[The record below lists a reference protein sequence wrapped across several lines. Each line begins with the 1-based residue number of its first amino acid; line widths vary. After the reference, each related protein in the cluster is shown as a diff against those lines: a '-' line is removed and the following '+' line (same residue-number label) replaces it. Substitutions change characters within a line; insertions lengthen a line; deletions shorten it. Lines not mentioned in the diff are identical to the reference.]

1 MRADRPSVT
10 ARYVAQ
16 VRAGLPRPLS
26 SEEGAEAEA
35 RLYRVVGR
43 AAPVVLP
50 DFRRRMAARTAFVD
64 GEVTRAIG
72 HGIAQVVIVGA
83 GYDGR
88 ALRFAHPGVS
98 WFEVDHPATQADKRL
113 RLAQAGVPAPAITFV
128 AVDLTTD
135 DLAGALAAAGFD
147 ARSPALVVLEG
158 VIGYLPPATTGDL
171 LTTLAGMSVPG
182 SRLVLTVT
190 VARSGAHPAGRLR
203 DVVRRTGLASL
214 GEAPLGTF
222 APGRIEAVLAASGW
236 RVARTE
242 HDCEPGRRHRVGVLV
257 AAEPAS

>member
-1 MRADRPSVT
+1 MT

-26 SEEGAEAEA
+26 SKEGADAEA

-50 DFRRRMAARTAFVD
+50 DFRRRMGARTAFVD
-64 GEVTRAIG
+64 GEVTGAVG
-72 HGIAQVVIVGA
+72 LGTTQVVIIGA

-98 WFEVDHPATQADKRL
+98 WFEVDHPATQADKRV
-113 RLAQAGVPAPAITFV
+113 RLAQAGVPTPAITFV

-135 DLAGALAAAGFD
+135 DLGGALAAAGFD

-158 VIGYLPPATTGDL
+158 VIGYLPPATTADL
-171 LTTLAGMSVPG
+171 LTTLAGMSAPG

-190 VARSGAHPAGRLR
+190 VARSGTHPAGRLR
-203 DVVRRTGLASL
+203 DAVRRAALGSL

-222 APGRIEAVLAASGW
+222 APGRIDAVLAASGW
-236 RVARTE
+236 KVARIE
-242 HDCEPGRRHRVGVLV
+242 HDCEPGHRHRVGVLV
-257 AAEPAS
+257 AAEPAG